1 MLDCFEDLVKPALF
15 ESANRAVLLVAHSNT
30 LRALMAAIDEVPDD
44 DVPALH
50 VPNSVPILYRFD
62 VDRGAPV
69 SVKLCKGSGT
79 QSHARWMLT
88 PENHA
93 QVHDALESGGLLTR
107 AFFESVE
114 LGAGQGRFDV
124 ASTWVCRARACWEK
138 ASRALR
144 GMIARPRMSRN
155 EWNMTESGPLTLGTL
170 FPPRST

>member
-1 MLDCFEDLVKPALF
+1 MSSTQADCQRRVLDCFEDLVKPALF

-62 VDRGAPV
+62 ADRRAPV

-114 LGAGQGRFDV
+114 LGAGTGRF
-124 ASTWVCRARACWEK
+124 ASTWVCRARAFCEK

-144 GMIARPRMSRN
+144 EMIARPRMSRN
-155 EWNMTESGPLTLGTL
+155 E
-170 FPPRST
+170 RSL